1 MTALF
6 RHPHLVRGTV
16 HTPYGAFTVV
26 RGHVEMP
33 EDIGEALGWLRL
45 ETRAALDPLT
55 RSEPPMTTPVGRVAL
70 DAY

>member
-1 MTALF
+1 MTLF

-33 EDIGEALGWLRL
+33 EDIGDALGWHRL
-45 ETRAALDPLT
+45 ETRPTHDPLA
-55 RSEPPMTTPVGRVAL
+55 RSEASVASGARRVAL
-70 DAY
+70 DAS